1 MPIFQPGDIVL
12 RDYQIEAFIGEG
24 SFGEVYRAADLNLKE
39 TVALKILRRSAGM
52 ADGYYERAQARF
64 TLEARL
70 GHRITHSNVIR
81 IYKFAPDEAS
91 GLLVLAMEY
100 AAGGSLMDRM
110 KSGPLAIEDALQI
123 ARQVAAGLSALHEQ
137 DVVHRDLKPSNI
149 LFDSTGTVK
158 VADLGLA
165 QPANALQVS
174 GSSFGGS
181 RELQTSPGTPA
192 YMSPEQ
198 EAGKPHLPPASDIYS
213 LGLILYEMLTGRSY
227 KNQPPGKRTRALRP
241 DVPAGVDELVA
252 KMLSEDPR
260 QRPWDGAAAEK
271 ALGKLLKTASIRTS
285 PTRKPIDTHNQSQDI
300 VPGTVGKRHPT
311 PQPIWAKALLI
322 VGAVALLVGLGLSA
336 AQSMGWLPGRKPT
349 AVTVLDRTTAFYPSS
364 TATTTPT
371 LRPSS
376 TPTKT
381 ASPTPTQTST
391 ATLDPN
397 IPPACG
403 EIGQTW
409 TSPIDGMTLVC
420 VPAGDFLMGSTDGDA
435 DAFDNE
441 KPQHTVYLDAYWMD
455 QTEVTNAMFA
465 EFVAAT
471 GYRTTAEKEGTGWA
485 YTGNGWDN
493 VSGANWQ
500 HPSGP
505 GSDLV
510 GKEDHPVVQVSWDD
524 AVAYCEWAG
533 RELPSEAEWEKAARG
548 TGGQIYP
555 WGNTF
560 DCRLGN
566 FDDETVVDSYV
577 VPGGENCDG
586 YPDASPVGAFPSGA
600 SPYGAL
606 DMAGN
611 VWEWTADWY
620 DSDYYSSQTTWRNPV
635 GPASGEYR
643 VLRGGSWF
651 DNSGYVRAALRLW
664 LPPDFRLNYLLGFR
678 CRLSP

>member
-70 GHRITHSNVIR
+70 GHRITHANVIR

-123 ARQVAAGLSALHEQ
+123 ARQVAAGLGALHEQ

-181 RELQTSPGTPA
+181 RELHPSPGTPA

-213 LGLILYEMLTGRSY
+213 LGLILFEMLTGRSY
-227 KNQPPGKRTRALRP
+227 KNQPPGKRARALRP
-241 DVPAGVDELVA
+241 DVPAALDELMA
-252 KMLSEDPR
+252 KMLAKDPD
-260 QRPWDGAAAEK
+260 QRPWDGAAAEQL
-271 ALGKLLKTASIRTS
+271 LGELAAADPAPPPVRS
-285 PTRKPIDTHNQSQDI
+285 
-300 VPGTVGKRHPT
+300 VP
-311 PQPIWAKALLI
+311 
-322 VGAVALLVGLGLSA
+322 AVPAPVWTLDDGLSA
-336 AQSMGWLPGRKPT
+336 LAGMETAQEWQLAEELLKQLEAAYPGNPKLILPRKRIEQVMTERREAAAQAEQQAAEEKADREAAERARQAELARKKAEAEARLEREATDRARREAERRAKAETQSKSTGPGKKPGWVWIIVVVLLGLGGLFAAWMSDWLSGKKPT
-349 AVTVLDRTTAFYPSS
+349 PVVVTDPTDTPLPSG
-364 TATTTPT
+364 T
-371 LRPSS
+371 L
-376 TPTKT
+376 
-381 ASPTPTQTST
+381 
-391 ATLDPN
+391 
-397 IPPACG
+397 PACT

-409 TSPIDGMTLVC
+409 ISPIDGMTLVC
-420 VPAGDFLMGSTDGDA
+420 VPAGDFLMGSTDGDGDA
-435 DAFDNE
+435 DSDE

-471 GYRTTAEKEGTGWA
+471 GHRTTAEEEG
-485 YTGNGWDN
+485 
-493 VSGANWQ
+493 SG
-500 HPSGP
+500 
-505 GSDLV
+505 
-510 GKEDHPVVQVSWDD
+510 
-524 AVAYCEWAG
+524 
-533 RELPSEAEWEKAARG
+533 
-548 TGGQIYP
+548 
-555 WGNTF
+555 
-560 DCRLGN
+560 
-566 FDDETVVDSYV
+566 
-577 VPGGENCDG
+577 
-586 YPDASPVGAFPSGA
+586 
-600 SPYGAL
+600 
-606 DMAGN
+606 
-611 VWEWTADWY
+611 
-620 DSDYYSSQTTWRNPV
+620 
-635 GPASGEYR
+635 
-643 VLRGGSWF
+643 
-651 DNSGYVRAALRLW
+651 
-664 LPPDFRLNYLLGFR
+664 
-678 CRLSP
+678 

>member
-70 GHRITHSNVIR
+70 GHRITHANVIR

-91 GLLVLAMEY
+91 GLLVLVMEY

-123 ARQVAAGLSALHEQ
+123 ARQMAAGLGALHEQ

-174 GSSFGGS
+174 GSGFGGS

-192 YMSPEQ
+192 YISPEQ
-198 EAGKPHLPPASDIYS
+198 ESGKPHLPPASDIYA
-213 LGLILYEMLTGRSY
+213 LGLILFEMLTGRSY
-227 KNQPPGKRTRALRP
+227 KNQPPVTRLSTLRP
-241 DVPAGVDELVA
+241 DVPAGVDELLA

-271 ALGKLLKTASIRTS
+271 ALDKLLKTAPNGTS
-285 PTRKPIDTHNQSQDI
+285 PDRE
-300 VPGTVGKRHPT
+300 PT
-311 PQPIWAKALLI
+311 PQPIWVKALLI

-336 AQSMGWLPGRKPT
+336 AQL
-349 AVTVLDRTTAFYPSS
+349 VTVLDRTTAFYPSS
-364 TATTTPT
+364 KAITRPIPK
-371 LRPSS
+371 PSS

-397 IPPACG
+397 IPPACT

-409 TSPIDGMTLVC
+409 IAPVDGMTLVC
-420 VPAGDFLMGSTDGDA
+420 VPAGDFLMGSTDGYVDVDA
-435 DAFDNE
+435 DADE
-441 KPQHTVYLDAYWMD
+441 KPQHTVYLDAYWID

-465 EFVAAT
+465 VFLEES
-471 GYRTTAEKEGTGWA
+471 GYSTTAEKEGSGSVFTS
-485 YTGNGWDN
+485 NGWEFIN
-493 VSGANWQ
+493 GANWA
-500 HPSGP
+500 HPSGL
-505 GSDLV
+505 GSDLT
-510 GKEDHPVVQVSWDD
+510 GKENHPVVQVSWND
-524 AVAYCEWAG
+524 AAAYC
-533 RELPSEAEWEKAARG
+533 
-548 TGGQIYP
+548 
-555 WGNTF
+555 
-560 DCRLGN
+560 
-566 FDDETVVDSYV
+566 
-577 VPGGENCDG
+577 
-586 YPDASPVGAFPSGA
+586 
-600 SPYGAL
+600 
-606 DMAGN
+606 
-611 VWEWTADWY
+611 
-620 DSDYYSSQTTWRNPV
+620 
-635 GPASGEYR
+635 
-643 VLRGGSWF
+643 
-651 DNSGYVRAALRLW
+651 
-664 LPPDFRLNYLLGFR
+664 
-678 CRLSP
+678 